1 MKDNNLV
8 LERIVYYFEGEFDKE
23 INLMPTT
30 GFMNKNQVQIFLK
43 HKGYMK
49 LVCMLLRAT

>member
-8 LERIVYYFEGEFDKE
+8 WEWIVYYFEGEFDKG
-23 INLMPTT
+23 INVMPMT

-49 LVCMLLRAT
+49 LVCMLLKET